1 MGSRHSFHRTGVS
14 CRASGYGE
22 LAGQYLP
29 TPGPFACEPPP
40 EVVPGLVHASR
51 MAAPGSART
60 PAAADRLR
68 ISRLVSRP
76 GQAGRS
82 FGCLAIAGH
91 TLSPMPGLVR
101 AQALTGE
108 STGNSCPTFLVPQ
121 PLARERDRSAIML
134 VAC

>member
-1 MGSRHSFHRTGVS
+1 MS
-14 CRASGYGE
+14 CQTSGYGK

-51 MAAPGSART
+51 MAAPDSART
-60 PAAADRLR
+60 PTAADRLR

-91 TLSPMPGLVR
+91 TLSPMPGLMT

-108 STGNSCPTFLVPQ
+108 STGNFRPTFPVSQ
-121 PLARERDRSAIML
+121 PHAGQRDRSATIL
-134 VAC
+134 VAWR